1 MIVLADAAMH
11 FSEIKKH
18 LRPYS
23 IFQKRRTTVNHAFA
37 AAIAPGDD
45 YNEQKLRQIIK
56 SLGQDPD
63 QDLLCVYC
71 GGRAQTWDHVLP
83 TVSKSEFSGAGHR
96 ISNLVPCCKPC
107 NSSKGSRNWE
117 LFLRTISKS
126 DDELARRRES
136 IRSHLSTMPNDKV
149 PLDDSKYCE
158 LRRIRDEVLSL
169 LKKAD
174 ILAQEIRASQKPK

>member
-1 MIVLADAAMH
+1 MH

-37 AAIAPGDD
+37 AAIAPCDD
-45 YNEQKLRQIIK
+45 YDEKRLKQTIQ
-56 SLGQDPD
+56 SLGQDAD

-107 NSSKGSRNWE
+107 NSSKGNRNWE
-117 LFLRTISKS
+117 LFLEAISSNNADFVK
-126 DDELARRRES
+126 RRDI
-136 IRSHLSTMPNDKV
+136 IRSHVSNMPNDMV
-149 PLDDSKYCE
+149 PINDSKYCD
-158 LRRIRDEVLSL
+158 LRRIRDEVLGL

-174 ILAQEIRASQKPK
+174 VLAQEIRISQIRK